1 MNPRRL
7 LLPGPLPVRLVL
19 WFCVFVVF
27 PLSGTISLL
36 SFQLEVLGRTTFA
49 AALPPE
55 SEQQVGRTENVM
67 SYLEKAEKK
76 EIDPW
81 LRDDYR
87 IAWITTK
94 WAQYGVP
101 DWSWLRQDTPHAAAT
116 FQVLQCRPDEVW
128 PRIVAKRR
136 EKLGALYEQFWGETS
151 SPRKPVQSAKSVAA
165 SGNRLSA

>member
-7 LLPGPLPVRLVL
+7 LLPGPLPVRFAL
-19 WFCVFVVF
+19 WFCVFVAF

-49 AALPPE
+49 AALPSE
-55 SEQQVGRTENVM
+55 SEQQVNRTENVLL
-67 SYLEKAEKK
+67 YLEKAEKK

-87 IAWITTK
+87 IAWITAK

-101 DWSWLRQDTPHAAAT
+101 DSVLAETGHAARRRHFSSLA
-116 FQVLQCRPDEVW
+116 VP
-128 PRIVAKRR
+128 PR
-136 EKLGALYEQFWGETS
+136 
-151 SPRKPVQSAKSVAA
+151 
-165 SGNRLSA
+165 